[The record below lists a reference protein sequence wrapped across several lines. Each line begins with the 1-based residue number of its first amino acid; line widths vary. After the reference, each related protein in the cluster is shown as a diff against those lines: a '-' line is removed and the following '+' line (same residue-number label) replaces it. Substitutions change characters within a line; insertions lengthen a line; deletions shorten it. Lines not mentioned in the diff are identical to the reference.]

1 MIQRLRQ
8 LMLPTELA
16 KAGRVAATLALVAV
30 AQCCVAQISTNGVGA
45 TTAIPRATGL
55 APGALSP
62 SMAEQ
67 VEVETAQFWGI
78 GVDEVRRARALMLGP
93 RGAFSVANLSPLEI
107 LGIHARSDAE
117 RRRYAELFAKAM
129 HADTERVLAFS
140 VEYEQ
145 AYKRLYP
152 QDQVVSFTPPVS
164 PADRPAVPSAM
175 ADAAD
180 VPRSMIRPTDVGG
193 SAAPRR

>member
-1 MIQRLRQ
+1 
-8 LMLPTELA
+8 MLIVTA
-16 KAGRVAATLALVAV
+16 WTVRIVAAIALLAL
-30 AQCCVAQISTNGVGA
+30 AQSSGAQISASGLG
-45 TTAIPRATGL
+45 TTSAIPRSTNAGSTGL
-55 APGALSP
+55 SPGAVSP
-62 SMAEQ
+62 SSVDQ
-67 VEVETAQFWGI
+67 IEVETAQFWGI
-78 GVDEVRRARALMLGP
+78 GVDEVRRSRALMRGP

-117 RRRYAELFAKAM
+117 RRRYAELFARAM

-140 VEYEQ
+140 VEYEE

-152 QDQVVSFTPPVS
+152 QDQVVSFTPAAS
-164 PADRPAVPSAM
+164 PADRPAVPAAM

-193 SAAPRR
+193 VPAPRR